1 MTQNPEDPED
11 PSPEEHPSQTPSS
24 QSPSPG
30 PGSTRP
36 SPARAQPS
44 GGTAKDPVQILV
56 GALSALPPDDR
67 DQVYVWLL
75 HHRDTASAA
84 PAEPELPRSARG
96 TRIARSMG
104 EPFANQLFLT
114 QSVRST
120 IASGQEMVPVRLSS
134 RQHAQLRAWCAEHG
148 FSMATVIR
156 GLVARFLESQAPT
169 SGEGDG

>member
-11 PSPEEHPSQTPSS
+11 SSPGEGTSPAPSS
-24 QSPSPG
+24 QAPSPG
-30 PGSTRP
+30 PGSPRR
-36 SPARAQPS
+36 SPRAQPP

-56 GALSALPPDDR
+56 GALSGLPPDDR

-75 HHRDTASAA
+75 HQRDTSSAA
-84 PAEPELPRSARG
+84 ASESGLPLAVRG
-96 TRIARSMG
+96 ARIARSMR
-104 EPFANQLFLT
+104 ESFENQLFLT

-120 IASGQEMVPVRLSS
+120 IASGQQMVPVRFSS
-134 RQHAQLRAWCAEHG
+134 DQHAQLRAWCAEHG